1 MNKMARLDEVL
12 KNVQLF
18 APLDQQCLTILKE
31 KMKLISLKTDEVLC
45 SEGDAGDR
53 MYIVDTGELRV
64 IKTGKTGNPIEI
76 ARLRP
81 GEAAGM
87 MSLFEKEPRS
97 ATLQAADRV
106 ELWEIDQKTFQH
118 LLDTQ
123 PDLSKAL
130 LGILSQRLRRETKI
144 VAELASHDEDNR
156 LKVAIFDSKPY
167 TENIFLSRNEER
179 FALKFF
185 ESRLNRDTVAMA
197 SGFRVV
203 CPFVN
208 DQIDSKAVE
217 ELARLGVHLIALRC
231 AGYNNVDLAACR
243 EHNISVA
250 RVPAYSP
257 YAVAEHAIALIMA
270 LNRHTARAHNRVREG
285 NFSLTGLVGFDMH
298 KKNVGIFGTGKIGKC
313 TIDILLGFGCEI
325 LAFSRPVDKQL
336 ARRRGVTYV
345 EFDELL
351 AKSHIISL
359 HAPLTPQTHHIINAK
374 SINKMK
380 PGVML
385 INTSRGGLM
394 DTQALI
400 KGLLSGQI
408 GSAGLDVYEEEGEYF
423 FEDFSDTVI
432 ADETL
437 ARLTTFNNVII
448 TSHMAFLTREAL
460 ANIADTTFDNITEY
474 ESGKRG
480 QELTNAV
487 AAPAK

>member
-1 MNKMARLDEVL
+1 MNKMARLDKVL

-18 APLDQQCLTILKE
+18 APLDQQCLTKLKE
-31 KMKLISLKTDEVLC
+31 KMKLISLKANEILC
-45 SEGDAGDR
+45 SEGEAGDR

-76 ARLRP
+76 ARLRS

-97 ATLQAADRV
+97 AMLQAAGKV
-106 ELWEIDQKTFQH
+106 ELWEIDQKTFQQ

-123 PDLSKAL
+123 PELSKAL
-130 LGILSQRLRRETKI
+130 LGVLSQRLRRETKI
-144 VAELASHDEDNR
+144 VAELTSHDEDNR
-156 LKVAIFDSKPY
+156 LKVAVFDSKPY
-167 TENIFLSRNEER
+167 TERIFLDRNGER
-179 FALKFF
+179 YALKFF

-208 DQIDSKAVE
+208 DRIDAETVE
-217 ELARLGVHLIALRC
+217 GLAKLGVQLIALRC

-243 EHNISVA
+243 DHNISVA

-257 YAVAEHAIALIMA
+257 YAVAEHSIALMMA

-285 NFSLTGLVGFDMH
+285 NFSLNGLVGFDMH
-298 KKNVGIFGTGKIGKC
+298 KKTVGIFGTGKIGKC
-313 TIDILLGFGCEI
+313 SIDILLGFGCQI
-325 LAFSRPVDKQL
+325 LASSRSVDKQL

-351 AKSHIISL
+351 AESDIISL
-359 HAPLTPQTHHIINAK
+359 HAPLTPKTHHIVNAK
-374 SINKMK
+374 SIKKMK
-380 PGVML
+380 PGAML
-385 INTSRGGLM
+385 INTSRGGLV

-400 KGLLSGQI
+400 KGLVSGQI
-408 GSAGLDVYEEEGEYF
+408 GSAGLDVCEEESEYF

-460 ANIADTTFDNITEY
+460 ANIADSTFDNITEY
-474 ESGKRG
+474 ESGKQG
-480 QELTNAV
+480 QELTNA
-487 AAPAK
+487 AAVPAK